1 MDISIRIADF
11 KRLVSPIFYF
21 YNTFLSQ
28 LIMVIPHK
36 PQKYIVHLCERNS
49 EIIQYKFEAFP
60 ETRVTFYTKIPG
72 RFFSNS
78 GFFFTKTSSYY
89 LIRIMNY

>member
-1 MDISIRIADF
+1 MNTAY
-11 KRLVSPIFYF
+11 VSWMHILKAEDTW
-21 YNTFLSQ
+21 NL
-28 LIMVIPHK
+28 LNII
-36 PQKYIVHLCERNS
+36 KYIVHLCERNS

-72 RFFSNS
+72 RFFFKFWSW
-78 GFFFTKTSSYY
+78 FFFTKTSSYY